1 MNALEAAYK
10 NATFDY
16 LEDNDTYDNTQDFN
30 EAIHTTEDFLENL
43 DYNFMIR
50 NKI

>member
-10 NATFDY
+10 NVTFDY

-30 EAIHTTEDFLENL
+30 DTYNRRFLRKSRL
-43 DYNFMIR
+43 QFYD
-50 NKI
+50 KK

>member
-16 LEDNDTYDNTQDFN
+16 LEDNDTHDNTQDFN

-43 DYNFMIR
+43 DYNFYD
-50 NKI
+50 KK